1 MIKRLYTSKA
11 NKPEEGFTLVEL
23 MIVVVIIGILAAIA
37 IPIFA
42 NQQKSAVEATIKT
55 DLKNAATVMQTE
67 ATRNGGKF
75 TAWVPSYDTQSSTN
89 QITLDQTKSNSQYF
103 CLVGKNPSLAGVAYY
118 YSSVEGKLSSSP
130 TGCALLT
137 TVGSTEAS
145 FQAGRTADLA
155 GKKMLVVYNPS
166 MKAFGEA
173 AVTDFINY
181 GYGTVDM
188 LENTQFST
196 TADSTIATYD
206 FILLYNR
213 SWNASEA
220 VTTKAKTYYNQG
232 GIILQDG
239 NDSTPQINPWI
250 NTYSFINEAS
260 GPAGAEYIPTYN
272 QGLSPS
278 FPYTFP
284 ATAFDSDSGWRCTT
298 SLKEGA
304 VAIAMD
310 KGHGAD
316 CITMFAATNSSS
328 GRWLFMSTFTTL
340 DGPGSA
346 AVEWLNS

>member
-1 MIKRLYTSKA
+1 MIKRLYNPKA
-11 NKPEEGFTLVEL
+11 NRTEEGFTLVEL

-75 TAWVPSYDTQSSTN
+75 TSWVPSYDTQSSTN

-103 CLVGKNPSLAGVAYY
+103 CLVGKNPSLAGVTYY
-118 YSSVEGKLSSSP
+118 YSSAEGKLISSAA
-130 TGCALLT
+130 GCTLLT
-137 TVGSTEAS
+137 TIGSTETS
-145 FQAGRTADLA
+145 FQADRSVDLA

-166 MKAFGEA
+166 MKAYGEL
-173 AVTDFINY
+173 AVTDFTNY
-181 GYGTVDM
+181 GYGTVDK
-188 LENTQFST
+188 LENGVFAS
-196 TADSTIATYD
+196 TADSVIAEYD
-206 FILLYNR
+206 FVFLYNR

-232 GIILQDG
+232 GIVLQDG

-250 NTYSFINEAS
+250 NTYSFITEAS
-260 GPAGAEYIPTYN
+260 GPVGADYIPTYN

-284 ATAFDSDSGWRCTT
+284 ATAFDSDSGWRCVT

-304 VAIAMD
+304 VAIAKD
-310 KGHGAD
+310 TGHGAT
-316 CITMFAATNSSS
+316 CITMFAATNNSS
-328 GRWLFMSTFTTL
+328 GRWLFMSMFTTL
-340 DGPGSA
+340 DGPGTA